1 MRRQMSHL
9 QIVVEQ
15 VIVRSDQVEK
25 PLASLWMLTL
35 WILGSKKYS
44 RVKIDNEK
52 IKLWVA

>member
-1 MRRQMSHL
+1 MSHL
-9 QIVVEQ
+9 QIVEEQ

-25 PLASLWMLTL
+25 PLASLCMLTL

>member
-1 MRRQMSHL
+1 MSHL